1 MKKAGGAV
9 RVIALGAMLSAIPS
23 LSSAGMGGILFAGH
37 PAVPPAVQDFAWRV
51 IETRCRYESHERE
64 LRSFW
69 AYDTRATK
77 TDAGTVYSI
86 TILSEVPW
94 RKREPPATIEMTIVD
109 DGEVRLTRLK
119 SSFIVCTP

>member
-1 MKKAGGAV
+1 MKDVDAAA
-9 RVIALGAMLSAIPS
+9 RVLALVAMLCVMPS
-23 LSSAGMGGILFAGH
+23 PSSALTGGILFAGH

-51 IETRCRYESHERE
+51 IETHCGYESQERD

-69 AYDTRATK
+69 AYDTRAAK

-86 TILSEVPW
+86 KILSEVPW

-109 DGEVRLTRLK
+109 DGEVRLTGLT